1 MKVFWGKFVSNN
13 WHLVLVFLLVL
24 SLIFQASCT
33 AQEINDNNEEVEDVD
48 ATSDATQLQK
58 QPATSIQQ
66 QVQQV
71 SPPQNKPQQVNQQ
84 LVTPNTQQTQSTL
97 PQKLLTTEFI
107 EIIDREFVPLNLEI
121 PVNTTV
127 IWMHKDDFRPL
138 IQHMIKVRNK
148 GVANELAK
156 SEKLVKEQ
164 NLTYKFTVP
173 GTYEYMDVLFLKDM
187 GVGKIVVK

>member
-1 MKVFWGKFVSNN
+1 MRVFGGKFVSNN
-13 WHLVLVFLLVL
+13 WRLVLVFLLVL

-33 AQEINDNNEEVEDVD
+33 AQEINEDNEEIEEEN
-48 ATSDATQLQK
+48 TESDATQQQK
-58 QPATSIQQ
+58 QPASTAQQ

-71 SPPQNKPQQVNQQ
+71 SQPQNKPQQVNQQ
-84 LVTPNTQQTQSTL
+84 LVTQNTQQTQSIL
-97 PQKLLTTEFI
+97 PEKHLNTEFI

-121 PVNTTV
+121 PINTTV
-127 IWMHKDDFRPL
+127 IWLHKDDFRPL
-138 IQHMIKVRNK
+138 IQHIIKVRNK

-156 SEKLVKEQ
+156 SEKLFKEQ

-187 GVGKIVVK
+187 EVGKIVVK